1 MTVPSS
7 TSRQRLFLA
16 VVVAITVLGVV
27 FFTSEPQTTRTSRLR
42 NLSRNG
48 GRLGAASS
56 ASSSASHPTSHHAAL
71 SSHAGASPAFPAF
84 SLLPAAL
91 APHLD
96 PLHVRE
102 GLFGQR
108 QISMLGSA
116 LCIDIPG
123 GSTAPGTTPI
133 LYRCQPA
140 KELAGNQLWR
150 LDQQDGRIVSILSGH
165 CLTAV
170 RAIPVGSRVLL
181 NASLVGGG
189 VAAAAEAAAMT
200 GVVRH
205 VRPDMTYTVAWEN
218 ENQPNTH
225 AIDHDWLVRLDT
237 VAGAGAGAAKTG
249 PGSAMSGTTTG
260 SGVDNGGETAATTTA
275 TTSTPSI
282 NLAFDAA
289 VNAVVNAAAATAADA
304 PHVYQKGDLVEFHA
318 VALRKTPAYVR
329 TNDKPTAYGF
339 QYRNRYGR
347 QAVNTAWQNGQV
359 VSCGDKRIGGKT
371 GGETGGKT
379 GGEPGGDD
387 ESAGPHCTIALI
399 DRRISVLVPANM
411 IRPIVSGWVRMRV
424 CQETDPVRS
433 SSSGGGG
440 AAADDIAVVPS
451 QTWDMTNLGQMS
463 VFGGSGGKG
472 RLPGDRVLCL
482 TTTRIQAKAI
492 LGLQPCQD
500 TSAYATLTTHSPH
513 HDHHHGLHPPHPVGS
528 AAASSH
534 KSSLSSASPS
544 STSSSSRES
553 STKDFRF
560 DHLVSRQLWLRHGC
574 TAETSQCSWWHYQTT
589 IPSCCRGHLIRLTQF
604 VMRACKRL
612 GQSCWV
618 AWGSLL
624 GAVREGD
631 HIGHETDMDMYVPAG
646 AASALLR
653 KEMTFL
659 ARTEGLP
666 YEMVQWNS
674 NVPLEDD
681 DRDPRRDGGEPWR
694 LFFSHNNKIHIDL
707 WLYDVDV
714 DPDTAAPVAILGGRD
729 YAYIF
734 PREMLLPLRECPYG
748 EEWVPCPAEAQ
759 RVLREVMYGPTWN
772 VSRASAGY
780 FKRGLKKGGGLNAV
794 SRAKLAQADLHS
806 DFDFLPPLRL
816 GQRGE
821 DGRTAYFPPI
831 WIIEYRTRNPAA
843 AGRQWDEGRRPR

>member
-1 MTVPSS
+1 MAPASENKGHAVTLPSS

-16 VVVAITVLGVV
+16 VVVAITVLGVI
-27 FFTSEPQTTRTSRLR
+27 FFASEPQTARTSRLR
-42 NLSRNG
+42 DLPRNG

-56 ASSSASHPTSHHAAL
+56 TSSSASHPASHHAAF
-71 SSHAGASPAFPAF
+71 SSHSGASPASDASPAFPR
-84 SLLPAAL
+84 LPAAL

-116 LCIDIPG
+116 LCVDIPG
-123 GSTAPGTTPI
+123 GSTAPDTTPI

-237 VAGAGAGAAKTG
+237 AAGAGAGAGAGAANRAGAAKTG
-249 PGSAMSGTTTG
+249 PGSAMSGRTTG
-260 SGVDNGGETAATTTA
+260 SGVDNGGGETATTTA

-289 VNAVVNAAAATAADA
+289 VNAAVHAAAATAADA

-318 VALRKTPAYVR
+318 MALRKTPAFVR

-371 GGETGGKT
+371 GGETGG
-379 GGEPGGDD
+379 DD
-387 ESAGPHCTIALI
+387 EGAGPHCTIALI
-399 DRRISVLVPANM
+399 DRRISVLVPADM

-440 AAADDIAVVPS
+440 AADDDIAVVPS
-451 QTWDMTNLGQMS
+451 QTWDMTNVGQMS
-463 VFGGSGGKG
+463 VFGGRGGGAG

-500 TSAYATLTTHSPH
+500 TSAYAALTTHSSPH
-513 HDHHHGLHPPHPVGS
+513 HDHHDGLRNGLHGLHPPHSVGS
-528 AAASSH
+528 AAASSP
-534 KSSLSSASPS
+534 KSFLPSTSPS
-544 STSSSSRES
+544 STSSSSSSSPKS
-553 STKDFRF
+553 STKEFRF

-674 NVPLEDD
+674 NVPLE
-681 DRDPRRDGGEPWR
+681 
-694 LFFSHNNKIHIDL
+694 
-707 WLYDVDV
+707 V
-714 DPDTAAPVAILGGRD
+714 
-729 YAYIF
+729 
-734 PREMLLPLRECPYG
+734 
-748 EEWVPCPAEAQ
+748 
-759 RVLREVMYGPTWN
+759 
-772 VSRASAGY
+772 
-780 FKRGLKKGGGLNAV
+780 
-794 SRAKLAQADLHS
+794 
-806 DFDFLPPLRL
+806 
-816 GQRGE
+816 
-821 DGRTAYFPPI
+821 
-831 WIIEYRTRNPAA
+831 
-843 AGRQWDEGRRPR
+843 